1 MSHSTPEPY
10 DSRGE
15 FTEALFE
22 GRPLSKRSCDASS
35 RPSTSV
41 MSTATYRWRV
51 EAELGPDDGADL
63 LRGVAE
69 VTGVVLRGDLLDGGA
84 SLDDFARA
92 VAVGR
97 VRWQVTITFE
107 REQEFGTRATAVLTA
122 GLDQHRATGEAG
134 RTRATP
140 TSLTSAA
147 TYPPP
152 APWPSSRGNCS
163 TLPRRESPSGTTMR
177 RRSPRDGGRVTVPR
191 WHAHR
196 V

>member
-1 MSHSTPEPY
+1 MSHSTLEPD

-22 GRPLSKRSCDASS
+22 GRAVIEAELRRIVPSLDVGDVDRYLPLRE
-35 RPSTSV
+35 
-41 MSTATYRWRV
+41 

-84 SLDDFARA
+84 SLDDLARA

-122 GLDQHRATGEAG
+122 GLDQHRATGEA
-134 RTRATP
+134 
-140 TSLTSAA
+140 
-147 TYPPP
+147 
-152 APWPSSRGNCS
+152 
-163 TLPRRESPSGTTMR
+163 REEPVR
-177 RRSPRDGGRVTVPR
+177 PQRL
-191 WHAHR
+191 
-196 V
+196 